1 MAFAS
6 GQRVTAAMLNQITR
20 NDLEVNV
27 TADDV
32 VTTTETDLSGATLS
46 VTTIQPNTKIFIA
59 ATLDCEATGSSDFSF
74 VRCYVDGAV
83 QPDNLKWQA
92 TGRFTLAKVWIVT
105 VGTAKTLTVKLTRQK
120 IGTANTCT
128 IYSGHSNLVVS
139 GNGIS

>member
-6 GQRVTAAMLNQITR
+6 GQRVTAAMLNRITV
-20 NDLEVNV
+20 NNLEVNV
-27 TADDV
+27 SADDTL
-32 VTTTETDLSGATLS
+32 TTSEVDLSGATMS
-46 VTTIQPNTKIFIA
+46 VTTIQANTKLVVA
-59 ATLDCEATGSSDFSF
+59 ASLDCEASGSSDFSF
-74 VRCYVDGAV
+74 VRLYVDGAV

-92 TGRFTLAKVWIVT
+92 TGRFTLAKVWVVT

-120 IGTANTCT
+120 IGSANTCT